1 MIVDFRVV
9 LWGMQSHS
17 HDLPEINP
25 EYKSLSREVVHQ
37 LPKVVLHDHLDG
49 GLRPATIVEL
59 AATSGYSGLPTTDP
73 EELGQWFFD
82 AANSGSLPQ
91 YLEPFAHTC
100 AVMQTEDAIERVAR
114 EAVEDLAADGVVYEE
129 LRFAP

>member
-91 YLEPFAHTC
+91 
-100 AVMQTEDAIERVAR
+100 
-114 EAVEDLAADGVVYEE
+114 
-129 LRFAP
+129 